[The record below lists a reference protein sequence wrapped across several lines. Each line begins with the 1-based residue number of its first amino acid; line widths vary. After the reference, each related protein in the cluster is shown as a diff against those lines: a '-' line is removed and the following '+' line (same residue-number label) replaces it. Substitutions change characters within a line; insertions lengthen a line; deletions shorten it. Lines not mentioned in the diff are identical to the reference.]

1 MAWIYLLNLCLYPTL
16 LVPWEWGPC
25 GCRNLDRIEASS
37 SNLQPAQ
44 CTYRSSQRTG
54 SIIRCLVSRHGH
66 DISNPTFL
74 LTSSSAVPLE
84 SVTCLGSWPL
94 TLTIQLVTIFCSVY
108 AEPAPGVV
116 LRPPDRP
123 APAPPP
129 LGQTLQVL
137 SHKLGVTRARESLLI
152 GHWLG
157 YSPLIGQRL
166 AGLWLAIKAV
176 FVLAPIKSFL
186 FSCEDAAQQVLM
198 YLCLCVCLWSSWN
211 STSF

>member
-1 MAWIYLLNLCLYPTL
+1 MISLITRLII
-16 LVPWEWGPC
+16 G
-25 GCRNLDRIEASS
+25 
-37 SNLQPAQ
+37 
-44 CTYRSSQRTG
+44 RSSQRTG

-94 TLTIQLVTIFCSVY
+94 TLTTQLVTIFCSVY

-186 FSCEDAAQQVLM
+186 FLLKSTYWYSCIKGTSLLIVCCSLGVYQKTI
-198 YLCLCVCLWSSWN
+198 CCVVSHRMSGDLILISLFN
-211 STSF
+211 DLDE

>member
-1 MAWIYLLNLCLYPTL
+1 MISLITRLII
-16 LVPWEWGPC
+16 G
-25 GCRNLDRIEASS
+25 
-37 SNLQPAQ
+37 
-44 CTYRSSQRTG
+44 RSSQRTG

-152 GHWLG
+152 GQWLR

-166 AGLWLAIKAV
+166 VGLWLAIKAV
-176 FVLAPIKSFL
+176 FVLAPKKFSLSFEIYIFDIL
-186 FSCEDAAQQVLM
+186 VSRGPHCWLCAAVL
-198 YLCLCVCLWSSWN
+198 V
-211 STSF
+211 FIRRPFVV